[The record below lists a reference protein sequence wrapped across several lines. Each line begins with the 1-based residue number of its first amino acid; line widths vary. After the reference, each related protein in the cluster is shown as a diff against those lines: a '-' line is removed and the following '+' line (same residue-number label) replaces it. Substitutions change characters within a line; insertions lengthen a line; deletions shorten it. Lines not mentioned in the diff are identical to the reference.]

1 VGVGDR
7 RLTLID
13 PQDLTA
19 ARRALGARLAVLRD
33 AAGYTQKTLAP
44 QVFCSRSTVANIE
57 TGHHAGTRDFWTL
70 CDQVLHADSA
80 LVAAYE
86 EYQALVAAQRQEA
99 VAKAK
104 RPLTR
109 LGLTVPGS
117 DGLTDDDWDRLLTVV
132 RDPRRADAQVVGH
145 LTSMLSSLRH
155 TEDLIGAGPLVE
167 PVRAQLELTE
177 NVGRHAKEPIRKQ
190 LLNVAAEQAELLG
203 WMLSDVGEP
212 IKANAAYDQAMEW
225 AQRAGNHNMIASV
238 LSLKSHLAWASGNG
252 MAVIDLACAATREPQ
267 KITPGVMALALQQEA
282 RGHAMVGTADLVDA
296 RLDDAIEA
304 TAIAKQHA
312 EDEPPWIYFASLERL
327 VGQRAIAYTEIDR
340 AEEAVDLLT
349 QAITTLP
356 AELRRDRGRYLA
368 QQALAHGVVGNV
380 PEAFS
385 TARAAAALA
394 VETGSG
400 HTLRTLRQ
408 LRRRYDGS
416 KHPAITEFD
425 AYVREH
431 LSGQGRSA

>member
-1 VGVGDR
+1 M
-7 RLTLID
+7 ID
-13 PQDLTA
+13 PQDLAA

-57 TGHHAGTRDFWTL
+57 TGHHPGTRDFWKL
-70 CDQVLHADSA
+70 CDHVLRADGV
-80 LVAAYE
+80 LMAAYE
-86 EYQALVAAQRQEA
+86 EYQVLVAAQRQEA
-99 VAKAK
+99 VAEAK
-104 RPLTR
+104 RPMTP

-132 RDPRRADAQVVGH
+132 RDPRRADAQVAGH
-145 LTSMLSSLRH
+145 LTTMLSSLRH
-155 TEDLIGAGPLVE
+155 SEDLIGAGPLVA

-177 NVGRHAKEPIRKQ
+177 NIGKHAKEPIRKE
-190 LLNVAAEQAELLG
+190 LLNLAAEQAELLG
-203 WMLSDVGEP
+203 WMLSDIGEP
-212 IKANAAYDQAMEW
+212 GRANAAYDQAMEW
-225 AQRAGNHNMIASV
+225 AQRAGNHNMIASI
-238 LSLKSHLAWASGNG
+238 LSLKSHLAWASGDG
-252 MAVIDLACAATREPQ
+252 MAVVDLACAATREPQ

-296 RLDDAIEA
+296 RLDEAIEA
-304 TAIAKQHA
+304 TAAAKQHA
-312 EDEPPWIYFASLERL
+312 EDEPPWIYFASVERL

-356 AELRRDRGRYLA
+356 ADLRRDRGRYLA

-380 PEAFS
+380 PEAFG
-385 TARAAAALA
+385 TARAAAAIA

-416 KHPAITEFD
+416 KHPAIAEFD

-431 LSGQGRSA
+431 LSGHGRSA